1 VVSIN
6 FGLVIWQLIT
16 FVLLLWLLG
25 KVAWKP
31 ILRALEE
38 RERTIK
44 DSLGEAR
51 GAREEALRV
60 LEEHQQKLQSAQAET
75 AEILAAGRREA
86 EALRAS
92 LMEKSRAEADELL
105 ARARGTI
112 EGEKKA
118 ALIELRTTAAE
129 LAVAA
134 AGKLLEANL
143 SDAKQREL
151 AERAIAELTAD
162 QLRG

>member
-6 FGLVIWQLIT
+6 FGLVVWQLIT

-31 ILRALEE
+31 ILRTLEE

-44 DSLGEAR
+44 GSLDEAR
-51 GAREEALRV
+51 GSREEALALV
-60 LEEHQQKLQSAQAET
+60 EEHRRKLQNAQAEA
-75 AEILAAGRREA
+75 AEILATGRREA
-86 EALRAS
+86 ETLRAS

-105 ARARGTI
+105 SRARSTI
-112 EGEKKA
+112 EGETRA
-118 ALIELRTTAAE
+118 ALVELRSAAAD

-143 SDAKQREL
+143 DDKKQREL
-151 AERAIAELTAD
+151 AERAIASLTAD
-162 QLRG
+162 QIQG

>member
-1 VVSIN
+1 VVTIN
-6 FGLVIWQLIT
+6 FGLVVWQLIT
-16 FVLLLWLLG
+16 FLLLLWLLG

-44 DSLGEAR
+44 DSLDEAR
-51 GAREEALRV
+51 GAREEALGLV
-60 LEEHQQKLQSAQAET
+60 EEHKRKLQSAQTEA
-75 AEILAAGRREA
+75 AEILAVGRREA

-105 ARARGTI
+105 SRARGAI

-118 ALIELRTTAAE
+118 ALIELRGVAAE

-143 SDAKQREL
+143 SDQKQREL